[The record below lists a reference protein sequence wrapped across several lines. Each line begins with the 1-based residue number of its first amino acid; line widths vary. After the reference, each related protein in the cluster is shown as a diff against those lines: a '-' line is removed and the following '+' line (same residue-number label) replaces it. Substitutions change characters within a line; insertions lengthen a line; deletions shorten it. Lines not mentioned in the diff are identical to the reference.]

1 VNVVTTRGLARF
13 GTTKLFLK
21 AGMHLT
27 WRLGS
32 TQHEGA
38 AEEYDDKVIDG
49 LKLLSISKTLI
60 QSTSPV
66 KTKLY

>member
-21 AGMHLT
+21 AGMCLM

-32 TQHEGA
+32 TQHEEA
-38 AEEYDDKVIDG
+38 VKEYNDEVIDG
-49 LKLLSISKTLI
+49 LKLLPISKTLI